1 MHFWDDQYSPKKAS
15 FSWAT
20 FSTQFFKC
28 AQKDNN
34 KDVDGFNDKSEDHDS
49 PSRRPK
55 VAAGPSVGAQKLLAC
70 FLLFC
75 IFPYHALL
83 FLSETWAFPSKMH
96 LKYSFNFLQYRL
108 YMNFLQ

>member
-55 VAAGPSVGAQKLLAC
+55 VAAGQVLVLKSYLLVFCFFAFSPIMLFFSCPKLGH
-70 FLLFC
+70 FLPKC
-75 IFPYHALL
+75 
-83 FLSETWAFPSKMH
+83 T
-96 LKYSFNFLQYRL
+96 
-108 YMNFLQ
+108 